1 MNVIKYQIEYRKIK
15 NLYIQVKNGEV
26 IVKSPRYVTKGY
38 IEAVIKEKE
47 KWILKKLEEN
57 REEERNYTK
66 EDVKKLESKLNII
79 CPNLIKKTGLQP
91 SKIRIRNI
99 KYAWGSCSNNKNITI
114 NLKLIDKSDEEIA
127 YVVLHELCHLK
138 YMNHSEK
145 FWALVGKYMPNYKEI
160 RKKLKN
166 NE

>member
-1 MNVIKYQIEYRKIK
+1 MNAIKYQIEYRKIK

-26 IVKSPRYVTKGY
+26 IVKSPRYVTKRY

-79 CPNLIKKTGLQP
+79 CPKLIKKTGLQP
-91 SKIRIRNI
+91 NKIRIRNI

-114 NLKLIDKSDEEIA
+114 NLKLIDKSDEEIV
-127 YVVLHELCHLK
+127 YVVLHELCHLR

-166 NE
+166 NG